1 MNTSNKLPNKSPERS
16 PKKLID
22 KIHDLLPKTQ
32 CTQCGFNGCKP
43 YAEAIVSGTPF
54 NQCPPGGKRL
64 IKKLSELLNEPE
76 KPLNPDNGIEKQTTI
91 TWIDEDVCIGCT
103 KCIQA
108 CPVDA
113 IIGAPKHMHSIIESE
128 CNGCNL
134 CISPCPVDCIYTK
147 PSSLQINE
155 FSDDNLQHITDYYQV
170 RFENKKIR
178 LEKQKT
184 AKHAKYLKA
193 KQDNE
198 QKRKDYIKAAI
209 ERVKN
214 KK

>member
-64 IKKLSELLNEPE
+64 IKKLSKLLNEPE
-76 KPLNPDNGIEKQTTI
+76 KSLNPDNGTERKTTI